1 MSCSEI
7 TFAQLLVSIMSSVSK
22 SGTMP
27 SPPAANMALL
37 AAINS
42 APDSSCSSALS
53 VAAATVVPVSPLA
66 LETLELETYPMG
78 FFAAASADNNRRN
91 TDRAEPAFGTCV
103 DPTVRVHDAA
113 DRIDCL
119 AKNMYVLYDVYSP
132 RFL

>member
-1 MSCSEI
+1 MTGEC

-27 SPPAANMALL
+27 SPPFANMAFL

-42 APDSSCSSALS
+42 APDSSCASAVS
-53 VAAATVVPVSPLA
+53 VAAATAVPVSPLVVPT
-66 LETLELETYPMG
+66 ETLELETYPMG
-78 FFAAASADNNRRN
+78 FLAAASADNNRRN

-113 DRIDCL
+113 DRIACL
-119 AKNMYVLYDVYSP
+119 RNMLGGV
-132 RFL
+132 